1 MMRCHDDLAERRQFL
16 IESCSAQRHA
26 LTAQGHAVLEK
37 LSAFDIGLTVLER
50 LKKNPA
56 WITVLVVGLVTIK
69 PRRLLTVLQTG
80 LLVWQGFHTL
90 APTLKNIMGCRA
102 THQ

>member
-1 MMRCHDDLAERRQFL
+1 MMMRYTEELAGRREIL
-16 IESCSAQRHA
+16 IQSCAAQRQA
-26 LTAQGHAVLEK
+26 LTMQGHAVMAK
-37 LSAFDIGLTVLER
+37 LSAFDMGLTVAER

-56 WITVLVVGLVTIK
+56 WIAVLVVGLVAIK

-80 LLVWQGFHTL
+80 LLAWQAARTL
-90 APTLKNIMGCRA
+90 APTLKNIIECR